1 MDTTEHKPVTITL
14 SPLYAADL
22 YNLIEEFVPA
32 KEANGTLMRLRIA
45 IRASGYASVKA
56 LRSAGAAEFRERL
69 GSWAESKGHDT
80 WEIVD
85 DGDENEEI

>member
-56 LRSAGAAEFRERL
+56 LRSAGAAEFRERM
-69 GSWAESKGHDT
+69 GKWAESKGHDT

-85 DGDENEEI
+85 DGDEDEKI

>member
-1 MDTTEHKPVTITL
+1 M
-14 SPLYAADL
+14 
-22 YNLIEEFVPA
+22 PA

-85 DGDENEEI
+85 DGDEDEKI